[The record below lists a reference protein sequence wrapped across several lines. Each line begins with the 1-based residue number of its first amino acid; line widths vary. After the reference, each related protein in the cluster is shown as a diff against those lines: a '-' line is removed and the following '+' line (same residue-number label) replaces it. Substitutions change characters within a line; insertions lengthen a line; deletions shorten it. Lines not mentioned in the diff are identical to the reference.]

1 MSKLLDFTNPI
12 KCSHAEG
19 QRNPTLRHAAID
31 DSYKFKAKVV
41 NAGKPNARVEIRKA
55 YDGANIMI
63 FVAKDG
69 WDYSKARES
78 RTPDRWGR
86 STLGK
91 NVRFS
96 MNGSIHLTFDDF
108 SDIHAAVAGAA
119 AVLGA

>member
-1 MSKLLDFTNPI
+1 MPKLLDFTKPI
-12 KCSHAEG
+12 KCSYAEG
-19 QRNPTLRHAAID
+19 QRNPALRQAAEED
-31 DSYKFKAKVV
+31 ATKFKAKLV
-41 NAGKPNARVEIRKA
+41 NANKPNARVEIRKGYA
-55 YDGANIMI
+55 GANVMI

-69 WDYSKARES
+69 WDYSKAHES

-108 SDIHAAVAGAA
+108 SDIHAAVAEAA